1 VFEKELIWQLDY
13 FRILPYN
20 ESALVRSAPFDIRT
34 TKEGEMRFLVA
45 TVGNTLESQVAKHFE
60 HAAWYLI
67 VDDFT
72 RTFDAARNVSPT
84 DHHSILTRASSDDV
98 DIVIGGKFT
107 MGSLRQIVGRDL
119 RIAHAH
125 GVSVQVAIAKI
136 KAGEIQTQSE
146 LAPPEPGEKFMTRT
160 PAVTMRGKQ
169 KRVLEARYAP
179 GSLRGQHHLQQ
190 YGGRGH

>member
-1 VFEKELIWQLDY
+1 LRGALASFQ
-13 FRILPYN
+13 ILPYN
-20 ESALVRSAPFDIRT
+20 ESALVRSTPFDIRT
-34 TKEGEMRFLVA
+34 TKEGEMKFLVA
-45 TVGNTLESQVAKHFE
+45 TVGNTLGSLVAKHFE

-72 RTFDAARNVSPT
+72 RTFDAARNISPT

-98 DIVIGGKFT
+98 DIVVGGKFT
-107 MGSLRQIVGRDL
+107 MGSLKQIVGRDL

-125 GVSVQVAIAKI
+125 GITVQDAIAKI

-146 LAPPEPGEKFMTRT
+146 LAPLEVGERFMTRT
-160 PAVTMRGKQ
+160 PVVTMQGKQ
-169 KRVLEARYAP
+169 KKVLEARHAQ